1 VTGATR
7 RFVTAALLILAALT
21 AGCAGVPRTPEPVP
35 PPPEGS
41 APPDAWEASGRIGIV
56 AGAQAGSA
64 QLRWRQ
70 SGSASLVSLRGPLG
84 VGALEIE
91 SDGTGLV
98 VTDAG
103 GRRVDAEAAQALL
116 EARLGLALPIAEL
129 RWWMVGLAAPGSPA
143 VVEDAAQSPLR
154 TIEQSGWRVGY
165 DGFVRSAGH
174 VLPARIEAER
184 GSVRLKAVIDRWV
197 VGDGSGAGP

>member
-1 VTGATR
+1 MS
-7 RFVTAALLILAALT
+7 
-21 AGCAGVPRTPEPVP
+21 P
-35 PPPEGS
+35 PPAS
-41 APPDAWEASGRIGIV
+41 AAPPAAWEASGRIGIV
-56 AGAQAGSA
+56 AGEQAGSA

-91 SDGTGLV
+91 SDGTDLV

-116 EARLGLALPIAEL
+116 EARLGLALPIGEL
-129 RWWMVGLAAPGSPA
+129 RWWMVGLAAPGSTA
-143 VVEDAAQSPLR
+143 VVEDAAQAPLR
-154 TIEQSGWRVGY
+154 TIEQSGWRIGY

-174 VLPARIEAER
+174 ALPARIEAQR
-184 GSVRLKAVIDRWV
+184 GPVRLKAVIDRWV
-197 VGDGSGAGP
+197 VHDGSGAGP

>member
-1 VTGATR
+1 
-7 RFVTAALLILAALT
+7 LIG
-21 AGCAGVPRTPEPVP
+21 GCAGVPTTPESVP
-35 PPPEGS
+35 PPPSGA
-41 APPDAWEASGRIGIV
+41 APPTAWEASGRIGIV
-56 AGAQAGSA
+56 AGEQAGSA

-70 SGSASLVSLRGPLG
+70 SGSASLISLRGPLG

-103 GRRVDAEAAQALL
+103 GRRVDAEGAQALL
-116 EARLGLALPIAEL
+116 EARLGVTLPIAEL
-129 RWWMVGLAAPGSPA
+129 RWWMVGLAAPESPA
-143 VVEDAAQSPLR
+143 VVQDAPQSPLR
-154 TIEQSGWRVGY
+154 TIEQGGWRVGY

-174 VLPARIEAER
+174 ALPSRMEAER

-197 VGDGSGAGP
+197 VYDGSGAGP